1 MASQTDEAERRVR
14 EQRALIERKV
24 AALEERV
31 TDDVT
36 MLRTRTKYHV
46 THATDAVPGAPQLI
60 QQVEEHPTV
69 AMAGG
74 LGLGVMAGMMA
85 GRGSDTNGASR
96 SGYDGRHGGGGDG
109 GSMVGALTSGLLMP
123 LRPYFEEAAK
133 DLISGFK
140 DRAPSSGASRAS
152 SPPPAAA
159 PQDQRAPASSD
170 AGLRS

>member
-36 MLRTRTKYHV
+36 VMRTRTKYHV
-46 THATDAVPGAPQLI
+46 THATDAVPGGPQLI
-60 QQVEEHPTV
+60 EQVEQHPTA

-74 LGLGVMAGMMA
+74 LGLGVAAGML
-85 GRGSDTNGASR
+85 
-96 SGYDGRHGGGGDG
+96 GGGGSDSNDESRNDYGGRQGSGSNG

-140 DRAPSSGASRAS
+140 DRSPDRGESRK
-152 SPPPAAA
+152 
-159 PQDQRAPASSD
+159 
-170 AGLRS
+170 